1 MYVPDYNKARSLG
14 YYVQKL
20 RRQLLRLRNADVREK
35 KKYRILGRKP
45 VRKRV
50 GCLNVRE
57 Q

>member
-1 MYVPDYNKARSLG
+1 VPNYNKARSLG

-35 KKYRILGRKP
+35 KKIQNFGTEACTKAGR
-45 VRKRV
+45 
-50 GCLNVRE
+50 LLEVRE